1 MEDGKYRI
9 LLADDD
15 CGLCAVLQAY
25 LNLQPDMR
33 CCSVAYDGLR
43 ALEQAHRHKPDLVL
57 LDIQMPGLN
66 GADFM
71 AELAASP
78 DICGVRVLA
87 FTAYDQALITQEML
101 QLGAC
106 GVLQKPYPLEM
117 LMRRIRSILQERRP
131 AQGMTPRRAVATA
144 LFGFG
149 VPTDHMGYCYIQQ
162 ILLLLVEE
170 GARGYTIDELY
181 HRVCEMYGAPGS
193 GSVEKA
199 IREEVKRIFKAGS
212 PELAQLLHFARRD
225 GVQHL
230 SNGEFLTLIAQA
242 IRLKYML

>member
-25 LNLQPDMR
+25 LNLQPDMC

-78 DICGVRVLA
+78 ISAACVCWPSPHMTRRLSHKRCCSLA
-87 FTAYDQALITQEML
+87 HV
-101 QLGAC
+101 AC
-106 GVLQKPYPLEM
+106 CKNH
-117 LMRRIRSILQERRP
+117 IRWR
-131 AQGMTPRRAVATA
+131 
-144 LFGFG
+144 
-149 VPTDHMGYCYIQQ
+149 C
-162 ILLLLVEE
+162 
-170 GARGYTIDELY
+170 
-181 HRVCEMYGAPGS
+181 
-193 GSVEKA
+193 
-199 IREEVKRIFKAGS
+199 
-212 PELAQLLHFARRD
+212 
-225 GVQHL
+225 
-230 SNGEFLTLIAQA
+230 
-242 IRLKYML
+242 

>member
-71 AELAASP
+71 AGAGSLARYSRRACAWPSP
-78 DICGVRVLA
+78 
-87 FTAYDQALITQEML
+87 AYDQALITQEML

-106 GVLQKPYPLEM
+106 GVLPKNH
-117 LMRRIRSILQERRP
+117 IRWR
-131 AQGMTPRRAVATA
+131 
-144 LFGFG
+144 
-149 VPTDHMGYCYIQQ
+149 C
-162 ILLLLVEE
+162 
-170 GARGYTIDELY
+170 
-181 HRVCEMYGAPGS
+181 
-193 GSVEKA
+193 
-199 IREEVKRIFKAGS
+199 
-212 PELAQLLHFARRD
+212 
-225 GVQHL
+225 
-230 SNGEFLTLIAQA
+230 
-242 IRLKYML
+242 